1 MREIREL
8 KTKLSDLKKILEF
21 TEDTVEEKVNDLK
34 LENEKPKTEMK
45 ELYDYQIDPE
55 FVENELA

>member
-34 LENEKPKTEMK
+34 LENEKHKS
-45 ELYDYQIDPE
+45 
-55 FVENELA
+55 